1 MDERSGLLEIYIAR
15 DGSYLGAN
23 DAAST
28 LLGYEA
34 GELRS
39 LPFGALSG
47 TDPEAALQVWRAFI
61 DDGLVIAP
69 HANVLL
75 RSKGGGEL
83 PVRFLGAEAQDDDSW
98 VSRYWLATDGP
109 VTTDQPFLLQTLHAQ
124 WRDIERRIKAAS
136 GAVERAELETQ
147 LAEVK
152 ALYQVEQRRRA

>member
-1 MDERSGLLEIYIAR
+1 MDEGSALLEIYITG

-23 DAAST
+23 EAASK
-28 LLGYEA
+28 LLGYDA
-34 GELRS
+34 GELQT

-47 TDPEAALQVWRAFI
+47 TSLEAALQVWRAFV

-75 RSKGGGEL
+75 RSKAGAEL
-83 PVRFLGAEAQDDDSW
+83 PVRFLGTEAQDDGSW

-109 VTTDQPFLLQTLHAQ
+109 VTTNQPFILQTLHAQ
-124 WRDIERRIKAAS
+124 WRDIERRIRAAS
-136 GAVERAELETQ
+136 GAVERLELETQ